1 MSLATSVVLAV
12 IAIAGLV
19 SFARHV
25 AAHVH
30 QPPVHP
36 NGRCPICGLYAQEQT
51 R

>member
-1 MSLATSVVLAV
+1 MTASALAV
-12 IAIAGLV
+12 VVVAFVLV
-19 SFARHV
+19 GIYFFARHV

-36 NGRCPICGLYAQEQT
+36 NGRCPICGLAPQET

>member
-1 MSLATSVVLAV
+1 MTAAALVAVLV
-12 IAIAGLV
+12 LV
-19 SFARHV
+19 GIDHFARHV

-36 NGRCPICGLYAQEQT
+36 NGRCPICGLAFQET

>member
-1 MSLATSVVLAV
+1 MTAAALVAVLV
-12 IAIAGLV
+12 LV
-19 SFARHV
+19 GIYFFARHV

-36 NGRCPICGLYAQEQT
+36 NGRCPICGLAVLPEES

>member
-1 MSLATSVVLAV
+1 MTAALAV
-12 IAIAGLV
+12 AALVLVGLCF
-19 SFARHV
+19 FARHV

-36 NGRCPICGLYAQEQT
+36 NGRCPICGLAFQAT

>member
-1 MSLATSVVLAV
+1 MTTLAALVVAAL
-12 IAIAGLV
+12 ILAGLYA
-19 SFARHV
+19 FARHV

-36 NGRCPICGLYAQEQT
+36 IGRCPVCGLAFQET